1 MTCPGE
7 LEVETEQREQIL
19 DGSDSRADQ
28 TYVLNVEDEQK
39 RRLLPQVTEIGKRP
53 RRSKG

>member
-39 RRLLPQVTEIGKRP
+39 RRLLLRVTAIGKRP